1 MGSRRRLQ
9 DQRFGW
15 RAGTLFT
22 AFILFVAME
31 TASGLFPDLVKAAVG
46 EKPRWLTA
54 ACVVALI
61 VAAVGLYIRHL
72 RTQLE
77 RQDLTDVG
85 QEQLERER
93 GALVHRVH
101 HTWSRDLGLRWNDAA
116 RLELDLED
124 SPSAVHDPWGERH
137 LTTEA
142 GIPLPSGT
150 SLRTAYDQ
158 HNRQLLVLGAPGA
171 GKTVQMLELVASL
184 IEDAQSDAE
193 APVPVFLLLTNWRGG
208 SLERWLIT
216 ELQRRYRTP
225 SNVTRA
231 ILTAGKFCLILDG
244 LDEVSPEQQEE
255 CVSRINDFISADGH
269 SHCPIAISCR
279 ISDYQ
284 QMKQRITVNGAVTV
298 QPLPLH
304 AVHAFLNS
312 AGAQAQGLR
321 SAAAADPDLAR
332 LLTTPL
338 MLGIAVLAYAGVT
351 EEAVHSTGTIAE
363 RRELVFDAFLK
374 RMITRDRTLRG
385 DRVNGRFSAVETE
398 GRLLA
403 MASQMGRYQVTV
415 IYPKDPLRII
425 AQSTVLDEFDGR
437 PSDRIFLKIMIT
449 TARALSRLPT
459 YRLATLIASPV
470 NQIVYPYLRRDFVD
484 YCCER
489 ALLQRKG
496 DGVAFIHKTFQDHLT
511 QRAWT

>member
-1 MGSRRRLQ
+1 
-9 DQRFGW
+9 
-15 RAGTLFT
+15 
-22 AFILFVAME
+22 ME
-31 TASGLFPDLVKAAVG
+31 TASGLFPDLVKAVVG

-54 ACVVALI
+54 ACVGALI

-77 RQDLTDVG
+77 SQDPAEVS
-85 QEQLERER
+85 EERLERER

-101 HTWSRDLGLRWNDAA
+101 HTWSRDLGLRWNDTA
-116 RLELDLED
+116 RLELGLED

-142 GIPLPSGT
+142 GIPLPSGS

-171 GKTVQMLELVASL
+171 GKTVHMLELVASL
-184 IEDAQSDAE
+184 IEDAQSDTE

-208 SLERWLIT
+208 SLEQWLIT

-225 SNVTRA
+225 SDVTRA
-231 ILTAGKFCLILDG
+231 MLTAGKFCLILDG
-244 LDEVSPEQQEE
+244 LDEVDPKQQDE

-284 QMKQRITVNGAVTV
+284 QMKQKITVNGAVTV
-298 QPLPLH
+298 QPLPIQ

-338 MLGIAVLAYAGVT
+338 MLSIAVLAYAGAT
-351 EEAVHSTGTIAE
+351 EEAVHSTGTITE
-363 RRELVFDAFLK
+363 RRGLVFDAFLK

-398 GRLLA
+398 SRLHA
-403 MASQMGRYQVTV
+403 MASQMDRYQVTV

-425 AQSTVLDEFDGR
+425 AQSTILDGFNGH
-437 PSDRIFLKIMIT
+437 PVDRAFYKIMIT
-449 TARALSRLPT
+449 VTRTLTRLPT
-459 YRLATLIASPV
+459 YRLATLVSNPFNRIL
-470 NQIVYPYLRRDFVD
+470 YPYLRREFVD
-484 YCCER
+484 YSCER

-496 DGVAFIHKTFQDHLT
+496 DGVAFIHKTFQDHLA
-511 QRAWT
+511 QRAST